1 MPVARICRL
10 FAVLFCLWPLASN
23 AEDLKTN
30 RVGFVS
36 AGPKAEAA
44 VSLDALRKGLHDLG
58 YEEGKNLEIAQ
69 KYADGVPERLPKLM
83 DELAKAKVSVIVTS
97 SVASALAA
105 KKAGSSIPVVVVA
118 ASDFV
123 GNGLVDTVE
132 HPGGNITGIDE
143 DVPGLSTVRLEL
155 LKEAVHIKSPVAVL
169 SGATGP
175 THEKLMADSEH
186 AAHVLGV
193 ELKTFKI
200 EGAKENGKETS
211 KEAGKETGKEI
222 DAAFDSIAKAQP
234 TAILV
239 FSGALTDVHS
249 KQIVELAT
257 KYKLP
262 GMYWQARFA
271 EEGGLMYYGPKLSGA
286 FEQSAILVD
295 RILKGAS
302 AGDLPVL
309 YAKEFELVINLKAA
323 KELGITIP
331 QPILSRANRVIQ

>member
-1 MPVARICRL
+1 MSVARMSVARICCL
-10 FAVLFCLWPLASN
+10 FAVLFCLWPLTAN
-23 AEDLKTN
+23 AEELKAN

-36 AGPKAEAA
+36 AGSRDEAA
-44 VSLDALRKGLHDLG
+44 ASLDALRKGLRDQG
-58 YEEGKNLEIAQ
+58 YEEGKNLEIEP
-69 KYADGVPERLPKLM
+69 KYAEGVPERLPGLM
-83 DELAKAKVSVIVTS
+83 DDLAKAKVSVIVTS

-105 KKAGSSIPVVVVA
+105 KKAASSIPVVVVA

-123 GNGLVDTVE
+123 GNGLASSLV

-143 DVPGLSTVRLEL
+143 DVPGLSTIRLEL
-155 LKEAVHIKSPVAVL
+155 LKEAVRIKSPVAVL
-169 SGATGP
+169 SAATGP
-175 THEKLMADSEH
+175 THEKLMADSER
-186 AAHVLGV
+186 AAHALGV
-193 ELKTFKI
+193 ALKTFKI
-200 EGAKENGKETS
+200 EDAQKTGE
-211 KEAGKETGKEI
+211 ETGKEI
-222 DAAFDSIAKAQP
+222 DAAFDSIAKEQA

-239 FSGALTDVHS
+239 FSGALTDAHS

-262 GMYWQARFA
+262 GMYWQARFV
-271 EEGGLMYYGPKLSGA
+271 EEGGLMYYGPDLPRV
-286 FEQSAILVD
+286 FEQSAFLVD

-331 QPILSRANRVIQ
+331 QSILSRANRVIQ